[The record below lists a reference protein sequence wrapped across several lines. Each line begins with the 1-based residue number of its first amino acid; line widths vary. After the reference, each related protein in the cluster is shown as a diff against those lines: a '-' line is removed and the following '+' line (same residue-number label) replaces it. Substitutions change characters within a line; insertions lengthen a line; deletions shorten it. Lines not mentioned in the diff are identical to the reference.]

1 MKRVI
6 IGAIIAF
13 LGIIWKSYI
22 FIYYSLTMK
31 LATFLE
37 TISSVGLF
45 PSLMGA
51 NALLAIGLIILV
63 IEYFASY
70 SEKK

>member
-13 LGIIWKSYI
+13 LWIIWKSYI